1 MDTITVDFH
10 LDLGKL
16 VLAGPGNL
24 GVIFLSMK
32 RNRRTLEDDWHEGLL
47 ELWGRYSRSGYLV
60 WEATKLRAMPLLDV
74 CRSQQNA
81 WQYEQYA

>member
-1 MDTITVDFH
+1 MKALSRRAWKPRRYISFH
-10 LDLGKL
+10 E
-16 VLAGPGNL
+16 AQSEN
-24 GVIFLSMK
+24 
-32 RNRRTLEDDWHEGLL
+32 LEDDWHEVLL

-81 WQYEQYA
+81 RQYEQYA

>member
-32 RNRRTLEDDWHEGLL
+32 RKSETLEDDWHEGLL

-81 WQYEQYA
+81 LQHL